1 MSNISTLFENLMTY
15 NEVNKSKAST
25 LKERRTTI
33 KEDADTT
40 LINLSV
46 EVPKDVEEIKPEDVT
61 VDVGVMNVD
70 TSDVEKEDDKTDD
83 ENVDEVVVDETEDEI
98 KDETK
103 DKDEKEKSD
112 KEEPEKEESL
122 DLTKEGVEEVEEGST
137 DFESA
142 VDRIRKRVN
151 GATECTD
158 VKTESLMHLDAAS
171 LNRLITTFV
180 KDNYKNID
188 KVVINKA
195 VLENRKLTLTGKIFN
210 SEGKMESIALINRG
224 FDAAKLEGKRFIMD
238 FRDGSNT
245 FGVIKE
251 NLKNPFVFTATVKNG
266 KLAFEKLNCSFKTR
280 INESKVAEITGKYTL
295 KESLKTKNEK
305 VEPKNE
311 NADQVKKFNEIVDKI
326 KAAKNANDLIA
337 CKDEMDESNIGDT
350 LLSAAQMV
358 WDDVNSRMVAST
370 K

>member
-15 NEVNKSKAST
+15 NEVNNPRRST
-25 LKERRTTI
+25 LKERKAPI

-46 EVPKDVEEIKPEDVT
+46 EVPKDVEEVKPEDVT

-70 TSDVEKEDDKTDD
+70 TSDVDKTDD
-83 ENVDEVVVDETEDEI
+83 VPEDKDDEVVVDEPTDE
-98 KDETK
+98 
-103 DKDEKEKSD
+103 DKDDEEKSKPD
-112 KEEPEKEESL
+112 EDEPEKEESL
-122 DLTKEGVEEVEEGST
+122 NLATEDVDTIEEGSS

-142 VDRIRKRVN
+142 ADRIRKRAN
-151 GATECTD
+151 SATECTS

-188 KVVINKA
+188 KVIISKA
-195 VLENRKLTLTGKIFN
+195 MLENRKLTLTGKIYN
-210 SEGKMESIALINRG
+210 SEGKTESITLVNRG
-224 FDAAKLEGKRFIMD
+224 FDVAKLEGKRFVMD

-245 FGVIKE
+245 FNVIKE

-266 KLAFEKLNCSFKTR
+266 KLAFENLNCSFKTR

-295 KESLKTKNEK
+295 KEAVSAKNESI
-305 VEPKNE
+305 EPKTE

-358 WDDVNSRMVAST
+358 WDDVNSRMVASV

>member
-15 NEVNKSKAST
+15 NEVNKSKKPIM
-25 LKERRTTI
+25 KEHKEAI

-46 EVPKDVEEIKPEDVT
+46 EVPKDVEEVTPEDVT

-70 TSDVEKEDDKTDD
+70 TSDVKKEDEPVEDKV
-83 ENVDEVVVDETEDEI
+83 VDEVVVDDEPVEKPKEGS
-98 KDETK
+98 KDEDK
-103 DKDEKEKSD
+103 KDED
-112 KEEPEKEESL
+112 EPEKEESL
-122 DLTKEGVEEVEEGST
+122 DLSTEAAKVEEGSS

-142 VDRIRKRVN
+142 ADRIRKRVN

-158 VKTESLMHLDAAS
+158 VKTESLMHLDTAS
-171 LNRLITTFV
+171 LNRLITSFV

-188 KVVINKA
+188 KVVISKA
-195 VLENRKLTLTGKIFN
+195 ILENRKLTLTGEIFN
-210 SEGKMESIALINRG
+210 SEGKTESITLVNRG
-224 FDAAKLEGKRFIMD
+224 FDAAKLEGKRFVMD
-238 FRDGSNT
+238 FRDSSNT
-245 FGVIKE
+245 FSVVKE
-251 NLKNPFVFTATVKNG
+251 NLKNPFVFTATVKDG

-280 INESKVAEITGKYTL
+280 IDESKVAEVSGKYTL
-295 KESLKTKNEK
+295 KESVETKTE
-305 VEPKNE
+305 ELEQKNE

-337 CKDEMDESNIGDT
+337 CKDEMDDSNIGDT

-358 WDDVNSRMVAST
+358 WDDVNSRMKAST
-370 K
+370 N